1 MHGNIFQY
9 VSEVRPVSPVGV
21 LDLSSEV
28 QLIELTWFFF
38 FIQVVF
44 KIQCTYLHILHI
56 LLVR

>member
-28 QLIELTWFFF
+28 QLIELTWIFF

>member
-28 QLIELTWFFF
+28 QLIELTCFFF

>member
-21 LDLSSEV
+21 IDLSSEV
-28 QLIELTWFFF
+28 QLIELTCIFSSYM
-38 FIQVVF
+38 
-44 KIQCTYLHILHI
+44 KIHCTYLHILHI